1 MTPSRVL
8 TLSSAGAPSS
18 PRRAAP
24 RALLAAPC
32 AVLVALLAVTV
43 PSVAH
48 ADPPRPDP
56 DPWCA
61 PDKALHFAASSFIAG
76 GGYGVT
82 AFATDDMAARAAV
95 AASIAIT
102 AGLAK
107 EAFDAAGFGSAS
119 PRDLVWDLVGTAFGL
134 SIALTIDLAAR

>member
-1 MTPSRVL
+1 LTPSRVR
-8 TLSSAGAPSS
+8 APSCAGDPAP
-18 PRRAAP
+18 PRRAAARALIAAP
-24 RALLAAPC
+24 RAFLAAALLA
-32 AVLVALLAVTV
+32 LTV

-48 ADPPRPDP
+48 ADPPDP

-76 GGYGVT
+76 GGYGAT
-82 AFATDDMAARAAV
+82 ALATDDMAARAAV
-95 AASIAIT
+95 AASLAIT

-107 EAFDAAGFGSAS
+107 EAFDAAGFGTAS